1 MVPGILGGPY
11 LLLPRSSSPSSLPPL
26 LYSGSFLSQYFL
38 LSSTYAL
45 VLLGYPQA
53 VLSLAGGSGI

>member
-1 MVPGILGGPY
+1 MVPGLLGGPY
-11 LLLPRSSSPSSLPPL
+11 LLLPPSPSPSLP
-26 LYSGSFLSQYFL
+26 YFL
-38 LSSTYAL
+38 LVLSFSVFLLSNTYAL